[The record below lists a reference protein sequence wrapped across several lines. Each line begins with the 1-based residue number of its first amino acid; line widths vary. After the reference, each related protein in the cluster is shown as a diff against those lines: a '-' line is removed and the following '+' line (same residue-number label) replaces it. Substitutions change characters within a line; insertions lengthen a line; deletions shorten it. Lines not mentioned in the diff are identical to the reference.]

1 MGENGT
7 LFGWSFGDRERE
19 RDEDYL
25 GSLKRDALKNA
36 LQDAAARDVE
46 VVPGS
51 EVFTI
56 LGEGEALASVESPQG
71 SLVVRCTIHVTGPG
85 AAELRAEGPING

>member
-46 VVPGS
+46 VVSGS